1 MVLDLSTDGGWYRV
15 GGAKFTI
22 RGIAN
27 FLLILEGV
35 KPIVQPLPSK
45 KKIITR
51 SLSWTPWSLAR
62 TILSLLRFIENQLI
76 LDFYS
81 HHEKRHKISAAETL
95 LYRATNLPNTKQGKE
110 TERNHVTDSLRFN
123 YYPQKAISNILKRK
137 YLLLSVQTP
146 SQHLGNLFAC
156 FSNGPHPPISLIMQ
170 SSLILMEFLS
180 L

>member
-1 MVLDLSTDGGWYRV
+1 MIPDFTRLVNHFPLTTFIATNCLARDLWLFNSRREPGT
-15 GGAKFTI
+15 TI
-22 RGIAN
+22 TA
-27 FLLILEGV
+27 
-35 KPIVQPLPSK
+35 PLPSK

-146 SQHLGNLFAC
+146 SQHLRNLFA
-156 FSNGPHPPISLIMQ
+156 
-170 SSLILMEFLS
+170 FLQMGHT
-180 L
+180 LRFL